1 MQKSR
6 KQHPGFFCAE
16 FFVFKRFHQTTKLN
30 FKLSITY
37 KIFMKINDFSR
48 REFLRKLS
56 IGAGAISLGS
66 ALSSFEMLL
75 LAPKKLGIALVGLG
89 NYAGGQLAPALLQ
102 TKNCYL
108 AGLVTGT
115 PEKAKSWSAKY
126 NIPQKN
132 IYNYENFDSIAQNP
146 DIDIVYVVLPVSM
159 HKEFTIRAA
168 KAGKHVICE
177 KPMALNAAD
186 CREMIAA
193 CKKENRMLSIGYRLH
208 FEPHNLEVMRLGQKQ
223 ILGKVIQ
230 LENANGFVYG
240 GDPNAWRLK
249 KAMAGGGGLMDM
261 GIYAIQGARYTLGQ
275 EPLFVK
281 ATQEKTKPEL
291 FKDVDE
297 TVFWELEFPGGFAS
311 QGKSSYN
318 NNWGSLKAK
327 TEKGFFELE
336 PAYGYGGIEGKT
348 SKGPMNLPNINQQAA
363 QMDDFANCINTKKPT
378 RVPGEEGLKDMLVVD
393 AIYRSLDSGKKEK
406 IGSV

>member
-1 MQKSR
+1 MQAIY
-6 KQHPGFFCAE
+6 FC
-16 FFVFKRFHQTTKLN
+16 
-30 FKLSITY
+30 
-37 KIFMKINDFSR
+37 MKTNYSSR
-48 REFLRKLS
+48 RNFLRQLS
-56 IGAGAISLGS
+56 VGAGALTLGA
-66 ALSSFEMLL
+66 ALSSFDELL
-75 LAPKKLGIALVGLG
+75 LADKKLGIALVGLG
-89 NYAGGQLAPALLQ
+89 GYSGGQLAPALLQ

-108 AGLVTGT
+108 AGIVTGT
-115 PEKAKSWSAKY
+115 PEKAKTWSAKY

-132 IYNYENFDSIAQNP
+132 IYNYQNFDSIAQNP

-186 CREMIAA
+186 CQEMIAA
-193 CKKENRMLSIGYRLH
+193 CKQANRMLSIGYRLH
-208 FEPHNLEVMRLGQKQ
+208 FEPHNIEVMRLGQQK
-223 ILGKVIQ
+223 ILGKVTQ

-249 KAMAGGGGLMDM
+249 KALSGGGGLMDM

-275 EPLFVK
+275 EPIAVK

-297 TVFWELEFPGGFAS
+297 TVFWELEFPGGFKS
-311 QGKSSYN
+311 KGKSSYN

-327 TEKGFFELE
+327 TAKGFFELE

-348 SKGPMNLPNINQQAA
+348 SNGPMNFPQVIQQAL
-363 QMDDFANCINTKKPT
+363 QMDDFANCINLKKQT

-393 AIYRSLDSGKKEK
+393 AIYRSLDSGKQEK
-406 IGSV
+406 IG

>member
-1 MQKSR
+1 MQAI
-6 KQHPGFFCAE
+6 HFC
-16 FFVFKRFHQTTKLN
+16 
-30 FKLSITY
+30 
-37 KIFMKINDFSR
+37 MKTNYSSR
-48 REFLRKLS
+48 RDFLRQLS
-56 IGAGAISLGS
+56 VGAGALTLGS
-66 ALSSFEMLL
+66 SLSSFDGLL
-75 LAPKKLGIALVGLG
+75 LPAKKLGIALVGLG
-89 NYAGGQLAPALLQ
+89 GYSSGQLAPALQ
-102 TKNCYL
+102 HTKNCYL
-108 AGLVTGT
+108 AGIVTGT
-115 PEKAKSWSAKY
+115 PEKAKIWSAKY

-132 IYNYENFDSIAQNP
+132 IYNYDNFDSIAQNP

-193 CKKENRMLSIGYRLH
+193 CKQANRMLSIGYRLH
-208 FEPHNLEVMRLGQKQ
+208 FEPHNIEVMRLGQQQ
-223 ILGKVIQ
+223 ILGKVTQ

-249 KAMAGGGGLMDM
+249 KALSGGGGLMDM

-275 EPLFVK
+275 EPIAVK

-297 TVFWELEFPGGFAS
+297 TVFWELEFPGGFMS
-311 QGKSSYN
+311 KGKSSYN

-327 TEKGFFELE
+327 TAKGFFELE

-348 SKGPMNLPNINQQAA
+348 SNGPMNFPQVIQQAL
-363 QMDDFANCINTKKPT
+363 QMDDFANCINLKKQT

-393 AIYRSLDSGKKEK
+393 AIYRSLDSGKQEK
-406 IGSV
+406 IG